1 MTGPLLPAGLSTTSG
16 MTGTIFAASLPTK
29 LSTSVSGGGVT
40 VVPSHQ
46 QQQHHQHQQQQQQ
59 QHQLQQ
65 QQQHQLQQQHQH
77 QQQQQQH
84 QQQLQQQQQ
93 HHHTVHLTIPSAN
106 KVQQAIY
113 ESSGGSSGVTVN
125 LTTSSPVMEM
135 DTSSQEL
142 YDGVVVPH
150 ATVEE
155 VVQAP
160 RVEVKQIIEEP
171 EMKRA
176 KYD

>member
-1 MTGPLLPAGLSTTSG
+1 MTGPLLPAGLSTTTSG
-16 MTGTIFAASLPTK
+16 MTGTIFATSLPTK
-29 LSTSVSGGGVT
+29 LSTSISGGGVT

-46 QQQHHQHQQQQQQ
+46 QQQQHHQYQQQQQNQQQQQQ
-59 QHQLQQ
+59 QHQ
-65 QQQHQLQQQHQH
+65 QL
-77 QQQQQQH
+77 
-84 QQQLQQQQQ
+84 QQQQ

-125 LTTSSPVMEM
+125 LTTSSPVTEM

>member
-1 MTGPLLPAGLSTTSG
+1 
-16 MTGTIFAASLPTK
+16 
-29 LSTSVSGGGVT
+29 
-40 VVPSHQ
+40 
-46 QQQHHQHQQQQQQ
+46 
-59 QHQLQQ
+59 
-65 QQQHQLQQQHQH
+65 
-77 QQQQQQH
+77 
-84 QQQLQQQQQ
+84 
-93 HHHTVHLTIPSAN
+93 LTIPSAN

-125 LTTSSPVMEM
+125 LTTSSPVTEM
-135 DTSSQEL
+135 DTSSHEL